1 MKNQDSASWA
11 YCAERVR
18 DVVGLETQ
26 LVGVLLQGPDD
37 DAGPYEDWQRVES
50 HRYCQALMNARHG
63 EKVVLMPEEISCPA
77 AASVFGV
84 APLPEGLA
92 SGRGLKG
99 FGIVQDDETG
109 AAMFEDMTRLPAGRI
124 ARIVLAPVQEFSEQP
139 DVIVAEGPVESLM
152 WLLLADLNL
161 ARGKRRTGETAVL
174 QATCVD
180 ATLIPYVEKRL
191 NFSLGCYG
199 CREATDMGP
208 GEAVVGFPGAMLVDI
223 CRSVEYLAE
232 KAIPKSRSKSTFA
245 RLHERESGEAGVTG
259 APPAEGPFDRGGVA
273 T

>member
-1 MKNQDSASWA
+1 MKDESFASQA
-11 YCAERVR
+11 HCAERVR
-18 DVVGLETQ
+18 EVVGLDTQ

-37 DAGPYEDWQRVES
+37 DPGPYADWQQVQS
-50 HRYCQALMNARHG
+50 HRYCQALMKARHG

-99 FGIVQDDETG
+99 FGIVQEDETG
-109 AAMFEDMTRLPAGRI
+109 AEMFRGMTRLPAGRV
-124 ARIVLAPVQEFSEQP
+124 ARIVLAPVQDLPEPP
-139 DVIVAEGPVESLM
+139 DVVVVEGTVESLM

-161 ARGKRRTGETAVL
+161 ARGKRRTGDTAVL

-180 ATLIPYVEKRL
+180 ATLIPYVEGRL

-199 CREATDMGP
+199 CREATDIGP
-208 GEAVVGFPGAMLVDI
+208 GEAVVGFPGAMLGDI
-223 CRSVEYLAE
+223 CRMVEYLAE
-232 KAIPKSRSKSTFA
+232 KAIPKSRSKSALA
-245 RLHERESGEAGVTG
+245 RIGQREGGSSTSAGAAPEAGPFEKGG
-259 APPAEGPFDRGGVA
+259 AAS
-273 T
+273 

>member
-1 MKNQDSASWA
+1 MNEEGFASRA
-11 YCAERVR
+11 HCAERVEEL
-18 DVVGLETQ
+18 VGLDAH

-37 DAGPYEDWQRVES
+37 DPRPYAEWQRVES
-50 HRYCQALMNARHG
+50 HRYCQALMKARRG
-63 EKVVLMPEEISCPA
+63 EKVVLMPQEISCPA

-99 FGIVQDDETG
+99 FGIVQEEETG
-109 AAMFEDMTRLPAGRI
+109 AAMFRGMTRLPAGRI
-124 ARIVLAPVQEFSEQP
+124 ARIVLAPVQDLPERP

-180 ATLIPYVEKRL
+180 ATLIPFVEERL

-208 GEAVVGFPGAMLVDI
+208 GEAVVGFPGAMLEDI
-223 CRSVEYLAE
+223 CRMVEYLAE
-232 KAIPKSRSKSTFA
+232 KAIPKSRSKSALT
-245 RLHERESGEAGVTG
+245 RIGQRERGASTLAGC
-259 APPAEGPFDRGGVA
+259 
-273 T
+273 

>member
-1 MKNQDSASWA
+1 MKDEEFASHA
-11 YCAERVR
+11 LCAERVKELVSL
-18 DVVGLETQ
+18 DTH

-37 DAGPYEDWQRVES
+37 DPSPYADWQRVQS
-50 HRYCQALMNARHG
+50 HRYCQALMKARHG

-99 FGIVQDDETG
+99 FGIVQEDATG
-109 AAMFEDMTRLPAGRI
+109 AQMFRGMTHLPAGRV
-124 ARIVLAPVQEFSEQP
+124 ARIVLGPVQEFHEQP
-139 DVIVAEGPVESLM
+139 DVIVAEGAVESLM

-161 ARGKRRTGETAVL
+161 ARGSRRTGETAVL

-180 ATLIPYVEKRL
+180 ATLIPFVEGRL

-208 GEAVVGFPGAMLVDI
+208 GEAVIGFPGGLLEDI
-223 CRSVEYLAE
+223 CRGVEQLAE
-232 KAIPKSRSKSTFA
+232 KAIPKSRSKSALA
-245 RLHERESGEAGVTG
+245 RIGQREGVGST
-259 APPAEGPFDRGGVA
+259 APGTAPKEGPFDRGGE
-273 T
+273 TR

>member
-1 MKNQDSASWA
+1 MTDQRD
-11 YCAERVR
+11 CAARIEELI
-18 DVVGLETQ
+18 GLETH
-26 LVGVLLQGPDD
+26 LVGVLVQGPDD
-37 DAGPYEDWQRVES
+37 DATPYADWQRVES
-50 HRYCQALMNARHG
+50 HRYCQALMEARHG
-63 EKVVLMPEEISCPA
+63 EKVVLLPEEISCPA

-99 FGIVQDDETG
+99 FGIVREDETG
-109 AAMFEDMTRLPAGRI
+109 AQMFRGMTRLPAGQVT
-124 ARIVLAPVQEFSEQP
+124 RIVLAPVQDLTEQP
-139 DVIVAEGPVESLM
+139 DVIVTEGPVESLM

-180 ATLIPYVEKRL
+180 ATLIPYVEGRL

-208 GEAVVGFPGAMLVDI
+208 GEAVIGFPGRLLEDI
-223 CRSVEYLAE
+223 CHMVEYLAE
-232 KAIPKSRSKSTFA
+232 KAIPKSRSKSALA
-245 RLHERESGEAGVTG
+245 RLGQREGGPVSPEAGSE
-259 APPAEGPFDRGGVA
+259 AGPFDRGEVSR
-273 T
+273 

>member
-1 MKNQDSASWA
+1 MKNEDLASQA

-18 DVVGLETQ
+18 EVVGLETQ
-26 LVGVLLQGPDD
+26 LVGVLFQSPDD
-37 DAGPYEDWQRVES
+37 DAGPYAEWQRVES

-63 EKVVLMPEEISCPA
+63 EKVVLMPDEISCPA

-84 APLPEGLA
+84 ASLPEGLA

-99 FGIVQDDETG
+99 FGIVQEDETG
-109 AAMFEDMTRLPAGRI
+109 AAMFECMTRLPAGRI
-124 ARIVLAPVQEFSEQP
+124 ARIVLAPAQEFSEHP

-161 ARGKRRTGETAVL
+161 ARGRRRTGETAVL

-180 ATLIPYVEKRL
+180 ATLIPCVEGRL

-208 GEAVVGFPGAMLVDI
+208 GEAVVGFPGAMLEDI
-223 CRSVEYLAE
+223 CGSVEYLAE
-232 KAIPKSRSKSTFA
+232 KAIPKSRSKAALA
-245 RLHERESGEAGVTG
+245 RVLERDDQGSAW
-259 APPAEGPFDRGGVA
+259 PATLAEEGPFARGGV
-273 T
+273 TT

>member
-1 MKNQDSASWA
+1 
-11 YCAERVR
+11 VR
-18 DVVGLETQ
+18 DLIGLETQ
-26 LVGVLLQGPDD
+26 LVGVLLQGPED
-37 DAGPYEDWQRVES
+37 DAGPYVDWQRVES
-50 HRYCQALMNARHG
+50 HRYCQALMKARHG
-63 EKVVLMPEEISCPA
+63 EKVVLMPQEISCPA

-99 FGIVQDDETG
+99 FGIVQEDETG
-109 AAMFEDMTRLPAGRI
+109 ASMFRGMTRLPAGRV
-124 ARIVLAPVQEFSEQP
+124 ARIVLAPVQDLPEQP
-139 DVIVAEGPVESLM
+139 DVIVAEGAVESLM

-180 ATLIPYVEKRL
+180 ATLIPFVEGRL

-208 GEAVVGFPGAMLVDI
+208 GEAVVGFPGGMLEDI
-223 CRSVEYLAE
+223 CRMVEYLAE
-232 KAIPKSRSKSTFA
+232 KAIPKSRSKSALA
-245 RLHERESGEAGVTG
+245 RIGQREGGTST
-259 APPAEGPFDRGGVA
+259 PPAATFEAGPFDKAGEA
-273 T
+273 Q